1 MRTSDDLNLGET
13 IEYYR
18 TRLGLTQRQLGEL
31 CGRTESWAWRVENGY
46 PVDSIKQL
54 RTIARVL
61 KLRNLTQLIGN
72 NLLPL
77 ADEGPEHGAV
87 AALRRAIHTPTSIQA
102 AHEVDLATVAGDIE
116 EAWGIYNGRTIRYE
130 ILAPI
135 LPRLLGQSYQVLRS
149 AGDAERAAAARQCIS
164 LLHLIQIYLRR
175 IGDLALSELAADR
188 AMMLA
193 DEIGDPAG
201 IAASAWNVACVL
213 TSAGHVEESRDL
225 ALSTIGRYP
234 IDGDSRPEHVSAY
247 GALHLQA
254 AVASA
259 RAGEGPSA
267 WNLLRTAERIASRLP
282 DADDAWHTAFCS
294 TNVAMHAVHLAADE
308 GAHEEALRRADDVVD
323 NPSLPRERST
333 RYLIEVM
340 NSLRLQDDD
349 HGALF
354 IGQKIM
360 ALSPEEIRFHPLVRS
375 TAAHL
380 LRTERPLTRVEVRKF
395 AAHVGVLA

>member
-1 MRTSDDLNLGET
+1 MGTSEDLNLGET

-18 TRLGLTQRQLGEL
+18 KARGLTQQQFGEL
-31 CGRTESWAWRVENGY
+31 CGRTASWAWRVENGY
-46 PVDSIKQL
+46 PVDSIRQL
-54 RTIARVL
+54 RIIADVL
-61 KLRNLTQLIGN
+61 KLRNLTQLIGD

-77 ADEGPEHGAV
+77 ADEGPEHDSV
-87 AALRRAIHTPTSIQA
+87 PALRRALHTPTSIQP
-102 AHEVDLATVAGDIE
+102 AHETDLATVAGDIE
-116 EAWGIYNGRTIRYE
+116 EAWSIYNGRTIRYE
-130 ILAPI
+130 ILAPT
-135 LPRLLGQSYQVLRS
+135 LPRLLGQAYQALRS
-149 AGDAERAAAARQCIS
+149 AAEADRAAAARQCIS
-164 LLHLIQIYLRR
+164 LLHLVQIYLRR
-175 IGDLALSELAADR
+175 IGDLTLSELAADR

-213 TSAGHVEESRDL
+213 TSSGHVEESRDL
-225 ALSTIGRYP
+225 ALSTISRYP
-234 IDGDSRPEHVSAY
+234 VDADSRPEHVSAY

-259 RAGEGPSA
+259 RAGEGPTA
-267 WNLLRTAERIASRLP
+267 WNLLRAAERLAARLP
-282 DADDAWHTAFCS
+282 DEDDAWHTAFCA

-308 GAHEEALRRADDVVD
+308 GAHEEALRLADGVVD
-323 NPSLPRERST
+323 NPSLPLERST

-340 NSLRLQDDD
+340 NSLRLVDDD

-360 ALSPEEIRFHPLVRS
+360 ALSPEEIKYHPLVRS
-375 TAAHL
+375 TVAHL
-380 LRTERPLTRVEVRKF
+380 LRNERPLTRVEVRKL